1 VQAHVVEEVQARGA
15 AQPRRHTAPRA
26 RALSCALN
34 AARPLS
40 LPPPPPRAQAAMK
53 DFQDKNT
60 YTAPTTAGGATA
72 A

>member
-1 VQAHVVEEVQARGA
+1 MVEEVQARAALRSRGGTPRPCRCVACPKRGA
-15 AQPRRHTAPRA
+15 AAGA
-26 RALSCALN
+26 SS
-34 AARPLS
+34 AAAA
-40 LPPPPPRAQAAMK
+40 RAQAAMK